1 MHIAANKHSNKR
13 LFAIAINLLSRLVAA
28 DMLGSRF
35 LEKKK
40 VVIRSSKNPEQITTF
55 QLALS

>member
-1 MHIAANKHSNKR
+1 
-13 LFAIAINLLSRLVAA
+13 
-28 DMLGSRF
+28 MLGSRF